1 MASTLANWITSAPGI
16 IAIVIWSV
24 LTVTGLILFAARL
37 TQRESALQGNTVQRV
52 FRNSSVPIASQILV
66 RVVDLIV
73 AIALLRLLGPT
84 GNGQYALAVV
94 VWLYV
99 KTISDFGLALL
110 ATREV
115 ARNHALVGTIVGE
128 TTIFRWLVLLAT
140 GIPVAAYVGLTLSND
155 AMAIQSAL
163 AILFLYLSIVPSSY
177 AESVNAALNGLERM
191 EVAAVINVGVSLV
204 RAPLA
209 VALGASVLGVPGVAI
224 AAFATS
230 IVSALAYHV
239 ALGSMSTSRPALRLS
254 RPRMLYYAN
263 ESWPLLINALLVSLF
278 FRVDVFIIAAFKG
291 DAALGIYDA
300 AYKLINLMTI
310 IPAYATLA
318 VFPLMTQR
326 AGDPEALA
334 RAERVTTY
342 TLVTIAWVIVFGLT
356 ALSDAAIQVLA
367 GDEYLPEAALL
378 LRILIWFAPVSFLNG
393 VLQYVL
399 VAANEQRRLVPAFV
413 TAVAFNFGA
422 NLSFVPLY
430 GARASAL
437 LTILTE
443 LVIFT
448 TLVVVA
454 RRSRISIHPVAIIRR
469 TWRPT
474 IAGVS
479 ATIVALL
486 LKENAILSIAAA
498 TAVFAVLALL
508 VGVIGQEERELVRRL
523 FARHQPEAG

>member
-1 MASTLANWITSAPGI
+1 MASALADWISTTTGI
-16 IAIVIWSV
+16 AAILTWTVLSTAGLLFIAS
-24 LTVTGLILFAARL
+24 RL
-37 TQRESALQGNTVQRV
+37 SSRQSTLQGNTVQRI
-52 FRNSSVPIASQILV
+52 FRNSAVPIASQILV
-66 RVVDLIV
+66 RVVDLVV

-115 ARNHALVGTIVGE
+115 ARDNSAIGHIVGE
-128 TTIFRWLVLLAT
+128 TTIFRWLILLAT
-140 GIPVAAYVGLTLSND
+140 GVPVAIYIATSLGAGS
-155 AMAIQSAL
+155 MASASAL
-163 AILFLYLSIVPSSY
+163 AILFLYLSIIPSSY
-177 AESVNAALNGLERM
+177 AESANAALNGLERM
-191 EVAAVINVGVSLV
+191 EIAAVINVGVSFV

-209 VALGASVLGVPGVAI
+209 VALGASALGVPGVALAAVATSVLSA
-224 AAFATS
+224 AAF
-230 IVSALAYHV
+230 HV
-239 ALGSMSTSRPALRLS
+239 ALGRISGF
-254 RPRMLYYAN
+254 RPRWSLPRARMRFYAR

-318 VFPLMTQR
+318 VFPLMTR
-326 AGDPEALA
+326 SATDPAALA

-342 TLVTIAWVIVFGLT
+342 VLVTVAWVVVFSLT
-356 ALSDAAIQVLA
+356 ALGNFSVQVLA

-413 TAVAFNFGA
+413 AAVLFNFVA
-422 NLSFVPLY
+422 NIALVPIY
-430 GARASAL
+430 GARASAA
-437 LTILTE
+437 LTIATE
-443 LVIFT
+443 IVIFT
-448 TLVVVA
+448 TLIIVS
-454 RRSRISIHPVAIIRR
+454 RRTHLSIHPVDIVRR
-469 TWRPT
+469 IWRPSV
-474 IAGVS
+474 AGIG
-479 ATIVALL
+479 ATVVALAFRDDAL
-486 LKENAILSIAAA
+486 VAIASSSL
-498 TAVFAVLALL
+498 VFVVLALAFK
-508 VGVIGQEERELVRRL
+508 VIGEEEQDLARRL
-523 FARHQPEAG
+523 FARNLPQEG